1 MLYNLIDEDSFSEY
15 IVRPNLFG
23 CNIINKKNKSKS
35 KEPDNAAIIGICK
48 ISDIKVLVIILNKA
62 YKLGTMGVFEGEK
75 ITLAFEYATKK
86 RIPVLSITASGGVRV
101 QEGIPA
107 LMQMVKTVNAL
118 KKHSKKGLLYI
129 SIITDPTLG
138 GVSASFVS
146 LADII
151 IAEQGAIYGFSGK
164 RIINETTYEKISD
177 DFQTSEF
184 AKKHGMVDIVG
195 NKKNIKEIV
204 VSILKLHR

>member
-1 MLYNLIDEDSFSEY
+1 LTSRSKFPFSF
-15 IVRPNLFG
+15 P
-23 CNIINKKNKSKS
+23 
-35 KEPDNAAIIGICK
+35 
-48 ISDIKVLVIILNKA
+48 
-62 YKLGTMGVFEGEK
+62 
-75 ITLAFEYATKK
+75 LAFEYATKK